1 MNVSPKH
8 LVSLRQDRG
17 WSQEKLAAVA
27 GVSERTIQ
35 RAEKDGTCSLDT
47 KMALASAFEVTPSDL
62 MEIIEETSSEHAKYI
77 TSLGGIV
84 GLFVLGLTAPVL
96 VLLTGQSGKWEV
108 ASFFIV
114 MGFTAVLSLIN
125 YGAKSTYAIFDNS
138 SWIVRHP
145 TYVSGLSMS
154 VVQAKSIIDYAY
166 IVGAV
171 ATIVTGLTLAV
182 HAPKILDSPYEYL
195 MLVVRPLFYAVLFV
209 ELWFRPYKR
218 KMETMLIQ
226 QNGKNRLIKT

>member
-8 LVSLRQDRG
+8 LVRLRQNRG

-35 RAEKDGTCSLDT
+35 RAEKDGSCSLDT

-62 MEIIEETSSEHAKYI
+62 VENIEEINSEDVKYV
-77 TSLGGIV
+77 TSLGGV
-84 GLFVLGLTAPVL
+84 AGLFVLGLTAPIL
-96 VLLTGQSGKWEV
+96 VLLTGQSGLWEA
-108 ASFFIV
+108 ASFVIV
-114 MGFTAVLSLIN
+114 MGFTIVLSLIK
-125 YGAKSTYAIFDNS
+125 YGARSTYTIFDNS

-145 TYVSGLSMS
+145 TYVVGLNMS

-166 IVGAV
+166 TSGVI

-182 HAPKILDSPYEYL
+182 HAPKMLDSPYEYL
-195 MLVVRPLFYAVLFV
+195 MLVVRPLFYAFLFV
-209 ELWFRPYKR
+209 ELWFRPYKH
-218 KMETMLIQ
+218 KMESMLIK
-226 QNGKNRLIKT
+226 QNGGGIVVKT